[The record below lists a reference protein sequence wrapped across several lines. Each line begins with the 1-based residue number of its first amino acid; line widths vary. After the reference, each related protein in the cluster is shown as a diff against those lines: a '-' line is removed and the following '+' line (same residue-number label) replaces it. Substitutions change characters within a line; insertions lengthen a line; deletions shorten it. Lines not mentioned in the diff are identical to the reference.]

1 MTAVEGQTLID
12 ARSAVFDG
20 QHGSSV
26 RSNLGSA
33 RLPPEYRAPSP
44 WSGRAALAIVML
56 GIFVAVKALFRLIP
70 NEGVVVV

>member
-1 MTAVEGQTLID
+1 M
-12 ARSAVFDG
+12 
-20 QHGSSV
+20 